1 MGMGRRASEIG
12 NGTFWPKYIFL
23 VYLINVFFANHN
35 FDIFIA
41 FVILVGGWI
50 ISLLVLIGELF
61 FHKFWQKY

>member
-1 MGMGRRASEIG
+1 MGRRASEIG

-23 VYLINVFFANHN
+23 VHFDKWFFANHN